1 MKNKNPL
8 YVVKG
13 DSVQEAK
20 NLFDLVLKKFNLE
33 PAFEMLSSLFKLL
46 LSQVT
51 SYPMFVAVKSWI
63 DQILTK
69 VFGLVTQMKLTGAG
83 A

>member
-13 DSVQEAK
+13 NNVQEAK
-20 NLFDLVLKKFNLE
+20 NFFDLLVKKFNLE
-33 PAFEMLSSLFKLL
+33 PALEIITNIMRML

-51 SYPMFVAVKSWI
+51 NYSGFVAVKAWFDDLIS
-63 DQILTK
+63 K
-69 VFGLVTQMKLTGAG
+69 VFGLVTKIGMAQA
-83 A
+83 

>member
-13 DSVQEAK
+13 KNVQEAK
-20 NLFDLVLKKFNLE
+20 NLLDLVAKKFNLE
-33 PAFEMLSSLFKLL
+33 PLVEIVTNIMKMMLA
-46 LSQVT
+46 QVT
-51 SYPMFVAVKSWI
+51 SYPMFVAMKNWL

-69 VFGLVTQMKLTGAG
+69 IFGIVTTMKLTGA
-83 A
+83 

>member
-13 DSVQEAK
+13 KNVLEAK

-33 PAFEMLSSLFKLL
+33 PMFEIINNIVKML

-51 SYPMFVAVKSWI
+51 TYSGFVAVKAWFDDLIS
-63 DQILTK
+63 K
-69 VFGLVTQMKLTGAG
+69 VFGVVTKLGMA
-83 A
+83 

>member
-13 DSVQEAK
+13 KNVEEAR
-20 NLFDLVLKKFNLE
+20 NLFDLLVKKFNLGPTLE
-33 PAFEMLSSLFKLL
+33 VMNSLLKMM

-51 SYPMFVAVKSWI
+51 SYQGFVLVKTWF
-63 DQILTK
+63 DQLVGKLFGTVSK
-69 VFGLVTQMKLTGAG
+69 FGLVKA
-83 A
+83 

>member
-1 MKNKNPL
+1 MKSKNPL

-13 DSVQEAK
+13 KNVQEAK

-33 PAFEMLSSLFKLL
+33 PAFEVLTSIVKML

-51 SYPMFVAVKSWI
+51 SYPMFVAVKNWF
-63 DQILTK
+63 DQVLTK
-69 VFGLVTQMKLTGAG
+69 IFGLVTTMKLTGAG